1 MRNPIAR
8 VLGRA
13 LIPVLLG
20 LLMLT
25 LPATGRHRPRPVNHR
40 RPAAP
45 TPARR
50 HRAPAR
56 RSPYA
61 VEQTALLDG
70 ARSPLERPYL
80 AADSARAVQ
89 RSAGGRCGWRRS
101 GWTSTT
107 ATSTPGALD
116 EPRRGEA
123 VRVRRR

>member
-1 MRNPIAR
+1 MRNLIAR

-25 LPATGRHRPRPVNHR
+25 LPPTGRHRPRRMTHP

-45 TPARR
+45 TPRPR
-50 HRAPAR
+50 HRAPTR

-61 VEQTALLDG
+61 REQTALLDG

-89 RSAGGRCGWRRS
+89 R
-101 GWTSTT
+101 
-107 ATSTPGALD
+107 
-116 EPRRGEA
+116 
-123 VRVRRR
+123 RRRRALWLATVGVDVDQRNIHAGSAR

>member
-13 LIPVLLG
+13 WIPLLLW

-25 LPATGRHRPRPVNHR
+25 LPPTGRHRPRPVTHP
-40 RPAAP
+40 RPAP
-45 TPARR
+45 VRR
-50 HRAPAR
+50 HRAPTR

-61 VEQTALLDG
+61 REQTALLDG

-89 RSAGGRCGWRRS
+89 RK
-101 GWTSTT
+101 
-107 ATSTPGALD
+107 
-116 EPRRGEA
+116 
-123 VRVRRR
+123 RRRTLWLATVGLDVDHRNIHAAGSAR